1 MTPNNNLSVLPWYS
15 DIKYQNHRKTYAYG
29 NIYPLFTPART
40 LLPFQIMRS
49 TRANAITGVKL
60 YTKTGTLFLD
70 ITTPIIES
78 GLQIKA
84 FPDLGIDVIV
94 NPGILPMAINMP
106 EGIYYA
112 TITDGVETWFSDMFT
127 VVNDVSNYLKI
138 EWYDVED
145 LTFDEGAIVYQSPA
159 FKNVVYLCAE
169 IGKPEYVFEEDGEK
183 RDGYFFPEKQV
194 SEKTYKFTFLAPEY
208 LCDAMRII
216 RMCDVVKVT
225 AEGRMYDCDTFL
237 ITPKWQ
243 TQGDIA
249 SVETEFECATVIKKI
264 GKGVAVTNTGDYNG
278 DFNDDFK
285 NS

>member
-49 TRANAITGVKL
+49 TRASVIRGVKL
-60 YTKTGTLFLD
+60 YTKIGTLFLD
-70 ITTPIIES
+70 ITTQIIES

-84 FPDLGIDVIV
+84 FPSLGIDVII
-94 NPGILPMAINMP
+94 NPGVLPMAITMP

-112 TITDGVETWFSDMFT
+112 TITDGVETWYSDMFT

-145 LTFDEGAIVYQSPA
+145 LIFDEGAIVYQSPA
-159 FKNVVYLCAE
+159 FKNVVYLCTE

-216 RMCDVVKVT
+216 RMSDIVNVT
-225 AEGRMYDCDTFL
+225 AEGRTYDCDTFL

-264 GKGVAVTNTGDYNG
+264 GKGFITPNNG
-278 DFNDDFK
+278 DFNGDFNNDFK
-285 NS
+285 N